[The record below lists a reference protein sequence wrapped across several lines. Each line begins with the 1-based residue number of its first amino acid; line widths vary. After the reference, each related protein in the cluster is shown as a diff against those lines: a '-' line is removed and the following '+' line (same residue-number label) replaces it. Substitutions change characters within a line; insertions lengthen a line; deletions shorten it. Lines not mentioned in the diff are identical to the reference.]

1 MKRLCLFLGR
11 LKFHLNMDAFKKKFV
26 NLFKIFFY
34 PVILILWRTLLCF
47 MIQFYFYLDDCIHT
61 SPESPWIL
69 LFTKLTGSAGLQ
81 NSGKTKQN
89 KTKRGVLFL
98 FTQKWK
104 CHACFVWAPQRP
116 VHQPTVGRGKML
128 NLFFSKLILQKLYFI
143 PVGSSLSSS
152 RSSHLPLDREHSV
165 GAF

>member
-34 PVILILWRTLLCF
+34 PVILILWRILLCF

-61 SPESPWIL
+61 PPESPWIL

-89 KTKRGVLFL
+89 KTRSALSL
-98 FTQKWK
+98 
-104 CHACFVWAPQRP
+104 HPEM
-116 VHQPTVGRGKML
+116 KMSRL
-128 NLFFSKLILQKLYFI
+128 LCL
-143 PVGSSLSSS
+143 GTTETSSS
-152 RSSHLPLDREHSV
+152 ADSWEGKDAKSVFLKTHTPKVVLYTCGELPE
-165 GAF
+165 